1 MNANSNSFYL
11 FKTNVQ
17 TARSIK
23 KLTPYLN
30 SIVQSGRWSFDLEDC
45 DNVLCLTCDKNT
57 KLKVK
62 QLLQRKGFVIEE
74 LHYLTDE

>member
-1 MNANSNSFYL
+1 MNTNSNSFYL
-11 FKTNVQ
+11 FRTNVQ
-17 TARSIK
+17 TTRSIK

-30 SIVQSGRWSFDLEDC
+30 SIVQSGKWSFDLEDR